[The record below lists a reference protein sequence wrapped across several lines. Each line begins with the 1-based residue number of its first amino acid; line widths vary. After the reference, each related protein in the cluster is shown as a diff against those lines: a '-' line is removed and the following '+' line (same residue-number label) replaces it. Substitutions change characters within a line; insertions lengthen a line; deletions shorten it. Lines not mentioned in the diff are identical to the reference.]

1 MIGASA
7 HGSVGEA
14 CSYALRPLVHY
25 LAFLLL
31 CCHEIAFA
39 APDTHSAVADELLVA
54 PRLGVERTPA
64 ERICHSHRAAITD
77 EIPQIGVHVLRV
89 TAESLASVERALSHR
104 EEFEFVEQN
113 SILSPALTANDT
125 YYPQE
130 RHLQPEPQIAAQLSR
145 GKFPSSWVEVCPPL
159 DRKT

>member
-25 LAFLLL
+25 LAILLL

-39 APDTHSAVADELLVA
+39 APDTRSAVADELLVA
-54 PRLGVERTPA
+54 SRPGVERTRA
-64 ERICHSHRAAITD
+64 ERIYHSHRAAIID

-89 TAESLASVERALSHR
+89 TAESLASVERALYASRGVRIRRAELHLVAGADGER
-104 EEFEFVEQN
+104 YV
-113 SILSPALTANDT
+113 LPARAASPA
-125 YYPQE
+125 
-130 RHLQPEPQIAAQLSR
+130 
-145 GKFPSSWVEVCPPL
+145 
-159 DRKT
+159 